1 MLVAQSYPTLCN
13 PMDCSPPAS
22 SVHGI
27 FQAREYWSG
36 LSFPSPGDLPNPGIK
51 PGCPA
56 SQADSLLSEPP
67 HKPTFEFQGKVIA
80 LRLGGS
86 RTRTCEHGL
95 RSQINLS
102 SVFVSTAA
110 NNCVTWDK
118 SLDVSEPVSLS
129 LKWDYNA

>member
-1 MLVAQSYPTLCN
+1 MKVLVAQSYPTLCN
-13 PMDCSPPAS
+13 PMDCSHQPHLS
-22 SVHGI
+22 MGFSR
-27 FQAREYWSG
+27 QEYWSG
-36 LSFPSPGDLPNPGIK
+36 LSFPSPGDLPNLGIK

-67 HKPTFEFQGKVIA
+67 SKPTFEFQGKVIA
-80 LRLGGS
+80 LRFGGS

-102 SVFVSTAA
+102 SVFVSTTA

-129 LKWDYNA
+129 LK